1 MQCLRPS
8 PGAIYSGINDAFKKM
23 VRTEG
28 ALSPFRGMNIVALGA
43 GPAHALYFSSY
54 ESTKKLIG
62 SLGHGNHSST
72 VSVGKNSFKV
82 SKRMIDH
89 CVACMILS

>member
-8 PGAIYSGINDAFKKM
+8 PGAIYHGIMDAFKKM

-54 ESTKKLIG
+54 EITKTFIG
-62 SLGHGNHSST
+62 KLGHGNHSE
-72 VSVGKNSFKV
+72 
-82 SKRMIDH
+82 M
-89 CVACMILS
+89 LSYG